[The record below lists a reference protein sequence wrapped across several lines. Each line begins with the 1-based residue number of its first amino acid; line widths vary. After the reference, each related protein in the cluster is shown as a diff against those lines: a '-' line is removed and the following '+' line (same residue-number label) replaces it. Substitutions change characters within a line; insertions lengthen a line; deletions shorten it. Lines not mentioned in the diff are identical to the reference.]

1 MFYFVAPKQSKL
13 FFARVNYRIDLLL
26 LDVNFVELSNSVF
39 DVAFFILFFRLIY
52 LIPLMNC

>member
-13 FFARVNYRIDLLL
+13 FFKHVNYRIDLML

-39 DVAFFILFFRLIY
+39 DIAFFRLIY
-52 LIPLMNC
+52 LVSLLNC